1 MERPRRPNRVRKSR
15 QAVTEHGNPRPASPG
30 IVTRYRADDRA
41 ALTATAL
48 ACTLRG
54 VSRSLPRV
62 FVVAMAFLAI
72 VSHVCVLPTHAH
84 AESIPAAADHHETT
98 DEHGPGESVHA
109 ASCEVAVSTGGNVPL
124 PLSATVDRLPHSRAV
139 NVPLCAVTA
148 DAVLRS
154 ESPPLFLLHSSLL
167 I

>member
-1 MERPRRPNRVRKSR
+1 M
-15 QAVTEHGNPRPASPG
+15 
-30 IVTRYRADDRA
+30 
-41 ALTATAL
+41 TATAL
-48 ACTLRG
+48 ACTLHG
-54 VSRSLPRV
+54 VGRSLSRL

-84 AESIPAAADHHETT
+84 AESIPAAADHHETA
-98 DEHGPGESVHA
+98 DDHGPDESVHA
-109 ASCEVAVSTGGNVPL
+109 ASCEAAVSTGGNVPL
-124 PLSATVDRLPHSRAV
+124 PVSATVDRTPHSRAV
-139 NVPLCAVTA
+139 YVPLRAVTA